1 MNLRIVLILILGL
14 GVGFFLH
21 ASFVAAQSSFLSSPA
36 FHISE
41 LLPQPLISRDWGFWG
56 NRDAPGLDIDGD
68 IQWRFIPASN
78 DTYEAPAA
86 IQTEAGNLTLKG
98 SLDTQKLPPHGN
110 ASIQGT
116 LPVHTCQIQGTFSPT
131 TLTIGPNQVASLSVT
146 TVPSQKGSPAI

>member
-56 NRDAPGLDIDGD
+56 NKDAPGLDIVGD
-68 IQWRFIPASN
+68 VQWRFVPASN
-78 DTYEAPAA
+78 ETYRSPVAVLTT
-86 IQTEAGNLTLKG
+86 QGNLTLTGNLTAEGNVTTQDLIVRG
-98 SLDTQKLPPHGN
+98 SLSLGGSFAAPSYALIRNGI
-110 ASIQGT
+110 AVT
-116 LPVHTCQIQGTFSPT
+116 L
-131 TLTIGPNQVASLSVT
+131 A
-146 TVPSQKGSPAI
+146 

>member
-1 MNLRIVLILILGL
+1 MKLRIVLILILGL

-56 NRDAPGLDIDGD
+56 NKDAPGLDIVGD

-78 DTYEAPAA
+78 DTYEGPAA
-86 IQTEAGNLTLKG
+86 ILTGLRADG
-98 SLDTQKLPPHGN
+98 SGLQYTMDPPPDCSAPADRN
-110 ASIQGT
+110 ADR
-116 LPVHTCQIQGTFSPT
+116 
-131 TLTIGPNQVASLSVT
+131 
-146 TVPSQKGSPAI
+146 